1 MRSSVCAL
9 NAASGENFNL
19 MFPDYEQHTSHHAHL
34 LVLIRGIGPNKPRTL
49 QKIFERIQ
57 KVNNVKIKGEIHVS
71 ASVVQSS
78 WKLFVDS
85 AGQTREIFVR
95 YVREHAVENN
105 EWGDFQTHRRLLGLI
120 TVGKFESQGEL
131 NEVN

>member
-19 MFPDYEQHTSHHAHL
+19 MYPDYEQTTSHHSQL

-57 KVNNVKIKGEIHVS
+57 KVNNVKIKGEI
-71 ASVVQSS
+71 
-78 WKLFVDS
+78 
-85 AGQTREIFVR
+85 
-95 YVREHAVENN
+95 
-105 EWGDFQTHRRLLGLI
+105 WGRLE
-120 TVGKFESQGEL
+120 T
-131 NEVN
+131 